1 MNLKKKSILDAATSL
16 FSKNGYHAVGVDS
29 IVAKSNV
36 AKMTFYKHYPSKEFL
51 IESVLIQRDLDL
63 RVSIQAALEK
73 RRTPKTKIK
82 GIFEW
87 YEDWFSTEEFH
98 GCMFIKASEEF
109 PEIGVKIREISQ
121 THKQWLE
128 SLIADLLKECEIK
141 SHKDLSVHIL
151 TVLDGLTVRSNL
163 FKEGAEHHVRS
174 AWRYV
179 SHMIEAESVNH

>member
-1 MNLKKKSILDAATSL
+1 MNLKKKSILEAATSL

-82 GIFEW
+82 AIFDW
-87 YEDWFSTEEFH
+87 YEDWFATEEFH

-109 PEIGVKIREISQ
+109 PEIDVKIREISQ
-121 THKQWLE
+121 THKEWIE
-128 SLIADLLKECEIK
+128 TLIAGLLKECNIR
-141 SHKDLSVHIL
+141 SHGDLAVHIL

-163 FKEGAEHHVRS
+163 FREGAKHHVKS

-179 SHMIEAESVNH
+179 SNMIEAETLNG

>member
-63 RVSIQAALEK
+63 RESIQAALEK
-73 RRTPKTKIK
+73 RRSPKTKVK
-82 GIFEW
+82 AIFDW
-87 YEDWFSTEEFH
+87 YEEWFATEDFH

-109 PEIGVKIREISQ
+109 PELGVKIREISQ
-121 THKQWLE
+121 THKEWLE
-128 SLIADLLKECEIK
+128 SLIRDLLKECNIK
-141 SHKDLSVHIL
+141 GHGDLAVHIL
-151 TVLDGLTVRSNL
+151 TTLDGLTVRSNL
-163 FKEGAEHHVRS
+163 FKEGAEHHVKS
-174 AWRYV
+174 AWRYI
-179 SHMIEAESVNH
+179 SALIDADSKK